1 MQYLW
6 LFVCFFKYVKYE
18 VNEKHDWKSG
28 KSIKRTQK
36 VLFPYC
42 FFFPGYTCGNGSSG
56 LNICYIMSVIKN
68 LAGGDKMGAS
78 WLKIHPLAPP
88 TF

>member
-1 MQYLW
+1 MKNMIEKVVNLSKEHKKC
-6 LFVCFFKYVKYE
+6 CFLIV
-18 VNEKHDWKSG
+18 
-28 KSIKRTQK
+28 
-36 VLFPYC
+36 